1 MTMPKAPLP
10 PELGRFVA
18 APRPAVVGTVRPDGS
33 PVTTGTWYGWEDG
46 RLLLT
51 MDASG
56 PRIRNLRN
64 NPRVA
69 LTIFGESWY
78 DHVSLLGAVVEL
90 RDDPDLADLDRLS
103 MRYDG
108 TPYPDRDIRCVS
120 VLVAIERWH
129 TWGDPGAAA

>member
-1 MTMPKAPLP
+1 MPKAPLS
-10 PELGRFVA
+10 PELERFVA
-18 APRPAVVGTVRPDGS
+18 GPRPAVVGTVRPDGR
-33 PVTTGTWYGWEDG
+33 PVTTAVWYGWEDG

-51 MDASG
+51 MDANG

-64 NPRVA
+64 DPRVA
-69 LTIFGESWY
+69 LTILGESWY
-78 DHVSLLGAVVEL
+78 DHVSLLGTLVEV

-103 MRYDG
+103 LRYDG

-129 TWGDPGAAA
+129 TWGSPGTGS